1 MQTARVNNGKIAII
15 GNGTLAL
22 AVARELRD
30 IGAQTVSLSDL
41 SGPLAPFLGIIEA
54 TGGMA
59 PAFDCAL
66 TALGRGLPLISAS
79 PLLAGVHGEVM
90 LTAARAQNV
99 GLGLSGALLG
109 AAPLPTLGNE
119 MIMLTHGAASEI
131 VARMADRGQNLE
143 TALKELNARNAD
155 TSDAGGKI
163 TLCRALA
170 LHGLAFSYPGG
181 PKWLNPGAVKRTD
194 VASLSAERA
203 AEIRRAGYAWRFGAI
218 INPHEIYVGP
228 MAVGAHEML
237 AQRDNA
243 GLIIESGAL
252 TMEIAQSETERA
264 LEGIVHDTRLLLANQ
279 LAAPL
284 QAMAKTQG
292 ASMVRDWLPL
302 AEGVSIP
309 ALGQPAISSLRV
321 AA

>member
-1 MQTARVNNGKIAII
+1 MQTGRVHNNKIAII
-15 GNGTLAL
+15 GSGTLAL
-22 AVARELRD
+22 AVARELRGL
-30 IGAQTVSLSDL
+30 GAQTVSLSNME
-41 SGPLAPFLGIIEA
+41 GPLAPFLGVIEA

-66 TALGRGLPLISAS
+66 TALGRGLPLITAS

-90 LTAARAQNV
+90 LTAARAQNI

-131 VARMADRGQNLE
+131 VARLADRGQNLE
-143 TALKELNARNAD
+143 TAMQELNARNAD

-170 LHGLAFSYPGG
+170 LHGLWSGQ
-181 PKWLNPGAVKRTD
+181 KWLNPGAVKRTD
-194 VASLSAERA
+194 VASLGAERVA
-203 AEIRRAGYAWRFGAI
+203 DVRRAGYAWRFGAI
-218 INPHEIYVGP
+218 INPAEIYVGP
-228 MAVGAHEML
+228 MAVGAHEPL
-237 AQRDNA
+237 AQRENS

-252 TMEIAQSETERA
+252 TMEIAQAETERA

-284 QAMAKTQG
+284 KAIAKTQG

-309 ALGQPAISSLRV
+309 ALGQAAVSSLRV